1 MSPLIAASGI
11 GKSKEEEAIPISSRR
26 KSRFHG
32 AGASP
37 LIVKVS
43 SLKF

>member
-1 MSPLIAASGI
+1 MSPLTAASGI

-26 KSRFHG
+26 KSRFHI
-32 AGASP
+32 ARASP